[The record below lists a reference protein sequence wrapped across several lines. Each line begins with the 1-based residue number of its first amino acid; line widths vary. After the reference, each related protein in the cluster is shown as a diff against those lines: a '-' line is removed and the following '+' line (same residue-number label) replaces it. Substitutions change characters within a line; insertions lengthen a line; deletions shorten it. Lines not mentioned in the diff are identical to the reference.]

1 MNAAKQ
7 MLMPQVE
14 ASAPL
19 LKKQQEEA
27 RAALKDL
34 VISAATYHELRQVRG
49 SAAPALQQRHEP
61 AALIISSTACRSA
74 VRSL

>member
-1 MNAAKQ
+1 
-7 MLMPQVE
+7 MLMLQVE

-34 VISAATYHELRQVRG
+34 VISAATYHELRQVCG
-49 SAAPALQQRHEP
+49 SAVTSVQQR
-61 AALIISSTACRSA
+61 T
-74 VRSL
+74 